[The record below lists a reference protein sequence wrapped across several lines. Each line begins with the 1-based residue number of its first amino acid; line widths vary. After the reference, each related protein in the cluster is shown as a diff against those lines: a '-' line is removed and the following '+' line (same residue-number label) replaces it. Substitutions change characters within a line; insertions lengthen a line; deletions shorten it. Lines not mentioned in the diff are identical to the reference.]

1 MAGSPSLVAV
11 GKGSRIPS
19 ILQQNAAASGRN
31 RGCTDLKVDLLS
43 GFLQIVLDANFLP
56 RLVKVVQDFAPGSPW
71 PSVSGYFCSL
81 ICLVNLV
88 CTCMHKGTKVMKTN
102 LLRELTYTFQH
113 SKVLEIR
120 KKRWPPDMG
129 LHADLSAAWSS
140 TFFNSLPGRFRGLL
154 FGTGAG

>member
-1 MAGSPSLVAV
+1 M
-11 GKGSRIPS
+11 
-19 ILQQNAAASGRN
+19 
-31 RGCTDLKVDLLS
+31 
-43 GFLQIVLDANFLP
+43 LDVNFLP

-71 PSVSGYFCSL
+71 PSVSGYSCSL

-88 CTCMHKGTKVMKTN
+88 CTCMHQGTKVMKTN